1 VQKFNNSML
10 PRKIIS
16 AITMVRSFLILFALM
31 LVNSSAF
38 ATPNNVNCSTTKMCA
53 TAGSDDSESTL
64 ESVERLEDIKARE
77 AELYRLLGD
86 VRREKAAALASRPL
100 HIGIIGFGRFGQFIA
115 KSFVKHGHRVV
126 ASSRSDYTKEATAVG
141 ASYIPLSDPK
151 RFLDND
157 GNGIDVL
164 VVAVSILSFEQT
176 LRRLLPHMEG
186 RDMLVVDVLSV
197 KEHPKQ
203 VMLDILPESCDILA
217 THPMFGPDSGKNS
230 WRGLNFV
237 YERVRV
243 KGIIDPEN
251 RESHSSGP
259 EASASTT
266 FFDAEYAAGIDRL
279 ERFLSIWEEEGCR
292 MVEMKCDDHDA
303 YASNSQFITHLV
315 GRILEAQG
323 LVETPIDT
331 KGFQSVRTLIGT
343 TTADS
348 FDLFYGLFKYNQ
360 HSLQTILTLR
370 NAMDA
375 VVGELHIRERKD
387 RFTKN

>member
-1 VQKFNNSML
+1 ML
-10 PRKIIS
+10 PRKIIP

-53 TAGSDDSESTL
+53 TAGSDDSEPSL
-64 ESVERLEDIKARE
+64 ESVKRLEDIKARE

-86 VRREKAAALASRPL
+86 VRREKATALASRPL

-186 RDMLVVDVLSV
+186 MDMLVVDVLSV

-251 RESHSSGP
+251 RESYSSGP

-279 ERFLSIWEEEGCR
+279 ERFLSIWE
-292 MVEMKCDDHDA
+292 
-303 YASNSQFITHLV
+303 
-315 GRILEAQG
+315 
-323 LVETPIDT
+323 
-331 KGFQSVRTLIGT
+331 
-343 TTADS
+343 
-348 FDLFYGLFKYNQ
+348 
-360 HSLQTILTLR
+360 
-370 NAMDA
+370 
-375 VVGELHIRERKD
+375 
-387 RFTKN
+387 